1 MCARESALTPTFFDS
16 AAAFRAWLAR
26 HHDSANELLV
36 GFHKVGSGRSTM
48 TYKEA
53 LDEALAFGWIDGVRR
68 RVDDESYT
76 IRFTPRKPTS
86 IWSAVNIERVKEL
99 EAAGRM
105 MPPGRAAFAK
115 RDEKRSA
122 IYSYER
128 GHAEL
133 DAASRRAFAKNK
145 NALAFYT
152 QQAPWYRRTTAHWIL
167 SAKRPETRARRL
179 ETLIDYSAR
188 RERLPMLTPPRTKG

>member
-1 MCARESALTPTFFDS
+1 MNPTFFKS
-16 AAAFRAWLAR
+16 AALFRAWLSR
-26 HHDSANELLV
+26 HHASEKELLV
-36 GFHKVGSGRSTM
+36 GFHKVGTGRATM

-68 RVDDESYT
+68 GLDDQSYS

-86 IWSAVNIERVKEL
+86 IWSAVNIKRVKEL
-99 EAAGRM
+99 EADGKMTPAGL
-105 MPPGRAAFAK
+105 AAFAR

-133 DAASRRAFAKNK
+133 DAESLRAFAENGD
-145 NALAFYT
+145 ALAFY
-152 QQAPWYRRTTAHWIL
+152 QRQAPWYRRTTAHWLL
-167 SAKRPETRARRL
+167 SAKRSETRARRL
-179 ETLIDYSAR
+179 RTLIDYSAR
-188 RERLPMLTPPRTKG
+188 GERLPLLTPPNMKD